1 MNQFNALCT
10 LASKEKWCWKLFCTT
25 CGHIHFQYSFQEL
38 ANGKSPADND
48 WVVSKLNNELQS
60 LLGYPQQKLSNIQKE
75 CIISTCLDMDIKN
88 LSLTCSFPNWLGYLG
103 LLIEAV
109 KHDSGLFYQLS
120 SCISKQLK
128 ELIPADSMMY
138 DKLNTIEASNNSW
151 IDIRDLEVCETLILE
166 SRSGRY

>member
-1 MNQFNALCT
+1 MNHFNALCI

-38 ANGKSPADND
+38 ARGKLPSDKD
-48 WVVSKLNNELQS
+48 WVVSKFNNHLQTS
-60 LLGYPQQKLSNIQKE
+60 LGYPQQKLSNIQKE
-75 CIISTCLDMDIKN
+75 RLIKTCLDMNIKS

-103 LLIEAV
+103 LLIETV
-109 KHDSGLFYQLS
+109 KYDSELFYQLS

-128 ELIPADSMMY
+128 ELIPTDSIMY
-138 DKLNTIEASNNSW
+138 DKLKAIEASNNSV

-166 SRSGRY
+166 YRSRGY